1 MFGIAVAY
9 RKLRQL
15 KPDLIFSKGGFVS
28 FPVVIAGKILS
39 IPIIAHES
47 DIIPGLTTKLCFRF
61 VTKQCIGFA
70 SGRQYFD
77 QPEKVIHTGTP
88 LRPSIFMG
96 NAENG
101 LIRLGLNKKTK
112 PILLCMGGSLGAAAV
127 NQLLTNLL
135 PKLLPLYTVI
145 HSTGTGKNT
154 HTEHPEGYHPFESIG
169 TDELADFYQCAD
181 IIISRAGATTV
192 CEITSLKKAAILIPL
207 PRSQSRG
214 DQIINAKEVSILPGI
229 TMIEEEQLTAQHLM
243 EAINATAQMS
253 KTDYTTKAW
262 QHYDCRD
269 SSMTVANLLL
279 TMAKS
284 SSN

>member
-1 MFGIAVAY
+1 MYGIAVAC

-28 FPVVIAGKILS
+28 FPVVIAGKILG
-39 IPIIAHES
+39 IPVIAHES

-101 LIRLGLNKKTK
+101 LIRLGITKKTK

-127 NQLLTNLL
+127 NQLIIDLL
-135 PKLLPLYTVI
+135 PTLLPAYTII
-145 HSTGTGKNT
+145 HSTGSGKNT
-154 HTEHPEGYHPFESIG
+154 HTEHPDGYHAFESIG

-181 IIISRAGATTV
+181 VIISRAGATTV

-229 TMIEEEQLTAQHLM
+229 TMIEEEQLTAKNLL
-243 EAINATAQMS
+243 EAITTTAQMS
-253 KTDYTTKAW
+253 KTDYTTQAW
-262 QHYDCRD
+262 RQYDCRD
-269 SSMTVANLLL
+269 SSMTVASLLL

-284 SSN
+284 SSH